1 MVEGGRVQFPA
12 ASIVRAGRSGR
23 MTERLHML
31 RLATRRRALVAALAS
46 VAVLGACTGN
56 TDEGSQSPP
65 TPAVAA
71 TAAATTADSV
81 LAAAVAALSDTTPA
95 GEAAREASF
104 TGPALESATAW
115 AKTLSGKTDAQ
126 KADAKLATSGAKVIG
141 VSRVG
146 DTPRQLLVQTTLEK
160 SDAAVLVL
168 LVSDQP
174 SGEFKVAAITPMLPE
189 ARLDALD
196 PTSSGSA
203 AVGKGTGLAMTP
215 EAAMQAFADSVRFPK
230 SQEAAGLVDDPLSNG
245 LRQSA
250 AAQDKAIEAS
260 GAFKQTHEPKGTLG
274 GLRLKDGAGAVVFT
288 HFVRTDDIAMRTPVQ
303 LKPSQDF
310 TLLTGIKQIT
320 SEASLV
326 SNEIVVFV
334 IPPTGSARVIAA
346 SDQLVSGTAR

>member
-1 MVEGGRVQFPA
+1 MVEGGRTQVPA
-12 ASIVRAGRSGR
+12 ASIVRAGRSR
-23 MTERLHML
+23 SVTERLYML
-31 RLATRRRALVAALAS
+31 RLATRRHALVAALAS
-46 VAVLGACTGN
+46 VALLGACTGN
-56 TDEGSQSPP
+56 TDEGAQSAP

-71 TAAATTADSV
+71 TAAATTADRV
-81 LAAAVAALSDTTPA
+81 LTAAVAALSDTTPT
-95 GEAAREASF
+95 GEAARQASF
-104 TGPALESATAW
+104 TGPALESANAW
-115 AKTLSGKTDAQ
+115 AKTLPGKTDAQ
-126 KADAKLATSGAKVIG
+126 KADAQLATTGAKVIG

-146 DTPRQLLVQTTLEK
+146 DTPRQLVVQTTLEK

-168 LVSDQP
+168 LVSDQA
-174 SGEFKVAAITPMLPE
+174 SADFKVAAITPMLPE

-196 PTSSGSA
+196 STSTGSA
-203 AVGKGTGLAMTP
+203 AIGGGAGLAMTP
-215 EAAMQAFADSVRFPK
+215 DAAMQAFADSVRFPK
-230 SQEAAGLVDDPLSNG
+230 PTEASALLDDPLTNE

-250 AAQDKAIEAS
+250 AAQDKAIETS
-260 GAFKQTHEPKGTLG
+260 GAFTQTHQPKGTLG
-274 GLRLKDGAGAVVFT
+274 GLRLKDGSGAVVFT

-334 IPPTGSARVIAA
+334 IPASGSARVIAA